1 MQAHRSGERVELPRS
16 RKARAL
22 LAYLALA
29 PGGVRKEE
37 ACRLLFA
44 SADDPRGSLRWC
56 LSRLRAALGGGGH
69 GYIVSGRKLELS
81 DRVRTDVS
89 RLSRAQRGSTT
100 LDELV
105 SLDADIDGVFLEDL
119 QIDECPEFEAWL
131 FAMRSRCAADHAA
144 LLTRV
149 IEACAGEPTA
159 IEHARRLVSVNGDS
173 EDAWAVLITALRQ
186 SGNVREARAVYETAH
201 RELRRER
208 VPLTGL
214 LRKAMDVAGTMP
226 AAAMDPASSVTSI
239 AGPSAWQRPLLRVH
253 RAELG
258 SGLAESFG
266 REIDAAIYSAAT
278 RYKGCSTV
286 ATELLPGQTD
296 ADQPGDLRLQSRART
311 TSAGVLLEVTLLGG
325 DTGASLYGW
334 QLLLDHS
341 DEIAAAERVTAYFC
355 NHFEV
360 DLTVAMVAHALEK
373 PEAQRTVQDLYLLT
387 LPQIYSTEGYDPEK
401 VLGSLEAV
409 LRIDP
414 GFGPALCTLSWVRN
428 TLQSYNSDPAEL
440 SVTSSLA
447 RRSVEFSQD
456 DPFVL
461 GWAAIVIAHADRD
474 IQLGQDLVDRA
485 LSFNPYSPMAL
496 LAGGF
501 MAHYGDENERADEM
515 IDRLEA
521 HGLAGPMDFLR
532 LSCRAMIRYQ
542 QGRYE
547 EAEEIA
553 RRALG
558 HNPTFILPLRT
569 RAASLAK
576 LGRLQEAREVAEL
589 MVELDPSEHLSFF
602 TEYSPY
608 TSVKAVETLCDG
620 LRAAGLPEE

>member
-1 MQAHRSGERVELPRS
+1 MLARRDGEAVELPRS

-29 PGGVRKEE
+29 PAGIRKEE
-37 ACRLLFA
+37 ACQLLFA

-56 LSRLRAALGGGGH
+56 LSRLRAALGGGADS
-69 GYIVSGRKLELS
+69 YIVSGKKLQLS

-89 RLSRAQRGSTT
+89 RLSRARRGSAS
-100 LDELV
+100 LEELV

-119 QIDECPEFEAWL
+119 ELDECPEFEAWL
-131 FAMRSRCAADHAA
+131 FAMRSRCGADHAA
-144 LLTRV
+144 LLVRV
-149 IEACAGEPTA
+149 IEASAGEATA

-173 EDAWAVLITALRQ
+173 EDAWAVLITALRR

-208 VPLTGL
+208 VPLSGL
-214 LRKAMDVAGTMP
+214 LRKAIDVAGPMP
-226 AAAMDPASSVTSI
+226 APAIDPPSSVTSI

-253 RAELG
+253 RMELG
-258 SGLAESFG
+258 SGLTESLG
-266 REIDAAIYSAAT
+266 RELDAAIYSAAT
-278 RYKGCSTV
+278 RYKGCSTI
-286 ATELLPGQTD
+286 ATDLLPSHAGTEG
-296 ADQPGDLRLQSRART
+296 PTGDLRLHSRARK
-311 TSAGVLLEVTLLGG
+311 TSAGVLLDVNLLVGES
-325 DTGASLYGW
+325 GASLYGW
-334 QLLLDHS
+334 QLLLDDA
-341 DEIAAAERVTAYFC
+341 DEIAAAEQVTAYFC

-360 DLTVAMVAHALEK
+360 DLTVGMVAHALEK
-373 PEAQRTVQDLYLLT
+373 SEERRTVQDLYLLT
-387 LPQIYSTEGYDPEK
+387 LPQIYSAEGYDPEK
-401 VLGSLEAV
+401 VLRSLEAV

-428 TLQSYNSDPAEL
+428 TLKTYNSDPGEL

-461 GWAAIVIAHADRD
+461 GWASIVIAHADRD
-474 IQLGQDLVDRA
+474 IRLGQDLVNRA

-501 MAHYGDENERADEM
+501 MAHYEGEDDRADQM

-521 HGLAGPMDFLR
+521 HGLSGPMDFLC

-542 QGRYE
+542 QGRFG

-558 HNPTFILPLRT
+558 HNPTFILPLRI

-576 LGRLQEAREVAEL
+576 LGRLSEAREVAEL

-608 TSVKAVETLCDG
+608 VSTASVEALCDG
-620 LRAAGLPEE
+620 LRQAGLPE